1 MTRKGTQVL
10 TVGLVVIALT
20 ALLLGRLQ
28 ALQKLGTPGVR
39 IVPGIV
45 LGDGGK
51 IVGTNTVDLPRHVLN
66 YDSEAVPQPDTVIDW
81 LPRDTTLGQRV
92 YTASNSP
99 WFQLTAVVMG
109 TDRTSI
115 HKPEYCLEG
124 QGFTIDRA
132 ERDTVLIE
140 KPHRYEL
147 PVMRFTCS
155 RAGTAKDGSRELQ
168 RALYVFWFVSEDQ
181 LTADHNERMK
191 WMARDLI
198 LHQTLKRW
206 AYVSCFGVCKP
217 GQEDLLY
224 AKMQDFIGA
233 AVPQFQV
240 ATGPGPV
247 PEGSR

>member
-1 MTRKGTQVL
+1 MMRKGNQVL
-10 TVGLVVIALT
+10 TAGLVVIGLT
-20 ALLLGRLQ
+20 ALLLSRLQ

-39 IVPGIV
+39 LVPGIV
-45 LGDGGK
+45 HGDGGK
-51 IVGTNTVDLPRHVLN
+51 IVGTNTVDLPQRVLG
-66 YDSEAVPQPDTVIDW
+66 YESEEVPQPDTVIDW
-81 LPRDTTLGQRV
+81 LPKDTTLGQRV
-92 YTASNSP
+92 YTATHSP

-124 QGFTIDRA
+124 QGFKIDRA
-132 ERDTVLIE
+132 EPNTVLIE

-155 RAGTAKDGSRELQ
+155 RVGKASDGSREIQ

-198 LHQTLKRW
+198 FRQTLQRW
-206 AYVSCFGVCKP
+206 AYVSCFAVCKP

-224 AKMQDFIGA
+224 AKMQDFIAA
-233 AVPQFQV
+233 AVPQFQLT
-240 ATGPGPV
+240 TGPRPM